1 MNKVTNVGLIIAT
14 IILAA
19 GLMFAA
25 GKDAPA
31 WLFTFI
37 SGIIIFKT
45 GVMREAEDDDDDDDE
60 DDE

>member
-37 SGIIIFKT
+37 ACIIIFKT
-45 GVMREAEDDDDDDDE
+45 DVMREVEDGDEDDE